1 MSNPVYLTEP
11 DQLIDCI
18 VASEHQHHAT
28 GKEWVAVDCETN
40 GDDPYQSTVFTLQMA
55 VPGLAAVV
63 IDLRTAL
70 TNYTRVVLN
79 GYLGNEHRVKL
90 F

>member
-18 VASEHQHHAT
+18 VAFEHQHHVT